1 MSTSASISTPD
12 LFNQLDAKLNSSS
25 TPLAQRFRA
34 LFTLKSL
41 GGHRAIDV
49 IGKGQFHVHAC
60 ILTKASGA
68 KVHRFVDLT
77 GFDGQS
83 ALLGHELAYCLGQ
96 INDPYAL
103 PILQKVLENDDEHP
117 MVRHEAAEAM
127 GAISDLSSIPILK
140 KYLDHPIAAIRETA
154 EIAVAKIEW
163 DNSEQGKKERRPN
176 EFHTI
181 DPAPACFPMTS
192 DHSPL
197 ASGSKASTTS
207 TGGSF
212 TIPELQS
219 TLNDTSKSLF
229 DRYRAMFALRNDG
242 SKEAVLALAT
252 GFDDES
258 ALFRHEIAYVFGQ
271 LSSPY
276 SVPSLIKVLR
286 HSTEEE
292 MVRHEAA
299 EALGGIAT
307 EECLPILKEFAK
319 DESVPRVVRESCE
332 VALDMYE
339 YENSNEFV
347 PLPTLVQAS

>member
-1 MSTSASISTPD
+1 MSTSASTSTSSSD
-12 LFNQLDAKLNSSS
+12 LFDELDAQLNSSS

-49 IGKGQFHVHAC
+49 IGKG
-60 ILTKASGA
+60 
-68 KVHRFVDLT
+68 
-77 GFDGQS
+77 FDGQS

-103 PILQKVLENDDEHP
+103 PILRKVLEDEDEHP

-127 GAISDLSSIPILK
+127 GAISDLSSLPVLK
-140 KYLDHPIAAIRETA
+140 KYLTHPIAAIRETA
-154 EIAVAKIEW
+154 EIALAKIEW
-163 DNSEQGKKERRPN
+163 DNSEEGKKEKRPN
-176 EFHTI
+176 EFNTI
-181 DPAPACFPMTS
+181 DPAPAS
-192 DHSPL
+192 HHSPL
-197 ASGSKASTTS
+197 ASGSKTSTT
-207 TGGSF
+207 T
-212 TIPELQS
+212 TPIPELQA
-219 TLNDTSKSLF
+219 TLNDKTKSLF
-229 DRYRAMFALRNDG
+229 ERYRAMFALRNDG
-242 SKEAVLALAT
+242 SKKAVLALAT
-252 GFDDES
+252 GFEDES

-276 SVPSLIKVLR
+276 SVPSLIKVLS
-286 HSTEEE
+286 HTNEED

-307 EECLPILKEFAK
+307 EECLPILEQFAK
-319 DESVPRVVRESCE
+319 DENVPRVVRESCE

>member
-1 MSTSASISTPD
+1 MSTSASTSTSSSD
-12 LFNQLDAKLNSSS
+12 LFDELDAQLNSSS

-49 IGKGQFHVHAC
+49 IGKG
-60 ILTKASGA
+60 
-68 KVHRFVDLT
+68 
-77 GFDGQS
+77 FDGQS

-103 PILQKVLENDDEHP
+103 PILQNVLEDEHQHP

-127 GAISDLSSIPILK
+127 GAISDLSSLPVLK
-140 KYLDHPIAAIRETA
+140 KYLSHPIAAIRETA
-154 EIAVAKIEW
+154 EIALAKIEW
-163 DNSEQGKKERRPN
+163 DNSEEGKREKRPN

-181 DPAPACFPMTS
+181 DPAPAS
-192 DHSPL
+192 HHSPL
-197 ASGSKASTTS
+197 ASGSKTSTT
-207 TGGSF
+207 T
-212 TIPELQS
+212 TPIPELQA
-219 TLNDTSKSLF
+219 TLNDTTKTLF
-229 DRYRAMFALRNDG
+229 ERYRAMFALRNDG

-271 LSSPY
+271 LSSPH
-276 SVPSLIKVLR
+276 SVPSLIKVLS
-286 HSTEEE
+286 HTNEED

-307 EECLPILKEFAK
+307 EECLPILEQFAK
-319 DESVPRVVRESCE
+319 DENVPRVVRESCE